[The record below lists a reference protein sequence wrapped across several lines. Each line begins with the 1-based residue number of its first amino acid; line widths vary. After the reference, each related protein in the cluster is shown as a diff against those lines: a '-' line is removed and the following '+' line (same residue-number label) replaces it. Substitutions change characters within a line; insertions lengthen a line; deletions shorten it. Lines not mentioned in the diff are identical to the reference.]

1 MGLDMYL
8 HAENYIS
15 QYDYTHNGN
24 TMNRELNIKHYTI
37 DMNSGMGHLP
47 TEGGIRVSKVV
58 LYWRKA
64 NAIHGWFVRELAN
77 DEDECQRILVSRDNL
92 ITLRDLCVNALAN
105 RDKAEPTQTPRT
117 IQIKEAILQAEQ
129 ENSGISA
136 QIIAQIASQRV
147 MSGNTTAVDN
157 DPLAPTAGFFFG
169 GTERDEYYYEEL
181 ARTAESI
188 NSILAGADESID
200 YYYQASW

>member
-24 TMNRELNIKHYTI
+24 TMDRQLNMKHHEV
-37 DMNSGMGHLP
+37 DMNSGLGHLP
-47 TEGGIRVSKVV
+47 SEGGITVSKVV

-64 NAIHGWFVRELAN
+64 NAIHGWFVRELAGGR
-77 DEDECQRILVSRDNL
+77 DECQRIYVSRDNL
-92 ITLRDLCVNALAN
+92 VTLRDLCVNALAK
-105 RDKAEPTQTPRT
+105 RDQASPTQTNVGVLKDSDN
-117 IQIKEAILQAEQ
+117 IGMAIANLIE
-129 ENSGISA
+129 EEHNK
-136 QIIAQIASQRV
+136 ASV
-147 MSGNTTAVDN
+147 AVDD
-157 DPLAPTAGFFFG
+157 DPLAPTEGFFFG
-169 GTERDEYYYEEL
+169 HTERDEYYYDEL

-188 NSILAGADESID
+188 NALLVDTDSNLE

>member
-8 HAENYIS
+8 HAEKYHS
-15 QYDYTHNGN
+15 QYDYKHDGS
-24 TMNRELNIKHYTI
+24 TMQRELNMAHYQLDI
-37 DMNSGMGHLP
+37 SSGMAYLP
-47 TEGGIRVSKVV
+47 TEGGITVSKCV

-64 NAIHGWFVRELAN
+64 NSIHGWFVRELAN
-77 DEDECQRILVSRDNL
+77 GVDECQRINVTRDNL

-105 RDKAEPTQTPRT
+105 RDKASPTQTTGALVDNGSNDIAST
-117 IQIKEAILQAEQ
+117 IANLIEQ
-129 ENSGISA
+129 EVIKSS
-136 QIIAQIASQRV
+136 V
-147 MSGNTTAVDN
+147 AVDD

-169 GTERDEYYYEEL
+169 SDERDEYYYDEL

-188 NSILAGADESID
+188 NSLLVEDDPTLE

>member
-8 HAENYIS
+8 HAKNYLS
-15 QYDYTHNGN
+15 QYDYSFNGN
-24 TMNRELNIKHYTI
+24 TTDRQLNMKHHEV

-47 TEGGIRVSKVV
+47 TEGGITVSKVV

-64 NAIHGWFVRELAN
+64 NSIHGWFVRELAGGV
-77 DEDECQRILVSRDNL
+77 DECQRINVTRDNL

-105 RDKAEPTQTPRT
+105 RDKASPTQTTGALVDNGSNDIAST
-117 IQIKEAILQAEQ
+117 IANLIEQEAIK
-129 ENSGISA
+129 SS
-136 QIIAQIASQRV
+136 V
-147 MSGNTTAVDN
+147 AVDD
-157 DPLAPTAGFFFG
+157 DPLAPMAGFFFG
-169 GTERDEYYYEEL
+169 SDERDEYYYDEL

-188 NSILAGADESID
+188 NSLLVDNDSNLE